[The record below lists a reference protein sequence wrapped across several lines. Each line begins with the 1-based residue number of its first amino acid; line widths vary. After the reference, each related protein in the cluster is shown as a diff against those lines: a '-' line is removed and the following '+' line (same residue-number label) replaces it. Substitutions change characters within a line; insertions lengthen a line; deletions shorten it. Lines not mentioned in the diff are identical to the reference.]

1 MYLRMA
7 KKLSFITIFF
17 SSQVFAGS
25 VSNEVEEKVSH
36 FVDRFGLEDVYQK
49 AVYNQGGGFED
60 LYGTRNFRAVLH
72 GILYRGGANNYYH
85 RENRRDNRNPLPIDG
100 LTNLC
105 KEGFSTAIYLYTRNF
120 ETAPKSISCTTRK
133 GEKNTLKYE
142 NYWYNDLELN
152 KEILKIV
159 HTKIKGEDVTPI
171 YAHCWNGWHA
181 SGLIAALAL
190 RQFCNVSPERAVS
203 YWMRGADGTA
213 DNTKAYDSLK
223 RKIRN
228 FTPSPSLTL
237 TESERSLFCP
247 SID

>member
-1 MYLRMA
+1 MSHA
-7 KKLSFITIFF
+7 IFF
-17 SSQVFAGS
+17 YIYTVFS
-25 VSNEVEEKVSH
+25 FPNSNFYPSTFRIEFSCKKV
-36 FVDRFGLEDVYQK
+36 L
-49 AVYNQGGGFED
+49 N
-60 LYGTRNFRAVLH
+60 
-72 GILYRGGANNYYH
+72 GI
-85 RENRRDNRNPLPIDG
+85 
-100 LTNLC
+100 
-105 KEGFSTAIYLYTRNF
+105 AIYLYTRNF